1 MIYASELA
9 PVFLKLL
16 GKLDKQVKE
25 RVLGALEEILK
36 DPRRGSR
43 LIFAQQVYFRWRV
56 GDRRKLTE

>member
-1 MIYASELA
+1 MIYASEFT

-16 GKLDKQVKE
+16 AKLDKQAKG

-43 LIFAQQVYFRWRV
+43 LIFAEQVCFA
-56 GDRRKLTE
+56 GE